1 MKQIIYFLSLVVF
14 TGFISLSAQAQ
25 KKMPAFTFEDLNARP
40 FTNTN
45 IKQGLSTIVFFYDP
59 YCEHCAQQAD
69 WIRESEAAFKNI
81 NLVWVSTEDLQPIQ
95 EFKAAHFGGTT
106 LDKLYFVRDTKWK
119 FDTYFGYTVAPGV
132 YLYNKD
138 NILLKSYSKE
148 TPAIDFLKALSGK

>member
-1 MKQIIYFLSLVVF
+1 MKQIIYFLSLIVF
-14 TGFISLSAQAQ
+14 TGFVSFTAQAQ
-25 KKMPAFTFEDLNARP
+25 KKMPAFTFEDLNAKP
-40 FTNTN
+40 FTNAN

-69 WIRESEAAFKNI
+69 WIRESEAAFKNT

-95 EFKAAHFGGTT
+95 EFKNAHFGGSA

-138 NILLKSYSKE
+138 NVLLKSYNKE
-148 TPAIDFLKALSGK
+148 TPAIDFLKELSGK